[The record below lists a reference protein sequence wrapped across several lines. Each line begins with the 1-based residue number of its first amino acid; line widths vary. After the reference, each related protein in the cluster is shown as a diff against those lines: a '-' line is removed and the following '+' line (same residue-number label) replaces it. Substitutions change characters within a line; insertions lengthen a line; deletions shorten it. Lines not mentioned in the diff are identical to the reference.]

1 MDEFLQNGGKKVKNT
16 LLLHDRIPP
25 DQDLSFNT
33 KASSCG
39 FSTIAHGEK
48 QTTMLQCLLYTKSM
62 RMYVRKERSLQLCSM
77 PYIEMTRLNLS
88 TRLPLERREVNEI
101 KEALSTRCLCV
112 YLTKSDAVK
121 HASTIKN
128 LTGEIFLCAYSAKK
142 VCNTWRKLSVGITV
156 FLSLTVA

>member
-1 MDEFLQNGGKKVKNT
+1 MVTLSNGVDEFLQNGGKKVKNT

-33 KASSCG
+33 KAFSCG

-62 RMYVRKERSLQLCSM
+62 RMYVHKERSLQLCSM

-101 KEALSTRCLCV
+101 KEAACV
-112 YLTKSDAVK
+112 CTWQ
-121 HASTIKN
+121 N
-128 LTGEIFLCAYSAKK
+128 LMQWSMHQKK
-142 VCNTWRKLSVGITV
+142 PDWRN
-156 FLSLTVA
+156 LSLCIQCQEGL

>member
-1 MDEFLQNGGKKVKNT
+1 MKNT

-101 KEALSTRCLCV
+101 KEDACVCTRQ
-112 YLTKSDAVK
+112 
-121 HASTIKN
+121 N
-128 LTGEIFLCAYSAKK
+128 LMQ
-142 VCNTWRKLSVGITV
+142 
-156 FLSLTVA
+156 